1 MSQAN
6 EQTTASDVTISELL
20 GAVKGFLMDS
30 ALPALSGRDQFNARV
45 AANVLGIIDREQQ
58 VGPELAALDAAAA
71 QQWLSGDSGSGT
83 ALQQLS
89 RALAAREIDADTD
102 FFEYLKQRQL
112 LVAAINN
119 PRYASRKLAED
130 CLLYTSPSP
139 RDMRRSRMPSSA

>member
-1 MSQAN
+1 MSQDS

-119 PRYASRKLAED
+119 PRYASRKVAEE
-130 CLLYTSPSP
+130 
-139 RDMRRSRMPSSA
+139 RWRSES

>member
-1 MSQAN
+1 MSQDEA
-6 EQTTASDVTISELL
+6 QTTASDVTISELL

-58 VGPELAALDAAAA
+58 LGPELAALDAAAA
-71 QQWLSGDSGSGT
+71 QQWLPGDPGPGT
-83 ALQQLS
+83 APQRLS
-89 RALAAREIDADTD
+89 RALAAREIDANSH

-119 PRYASRKLAED
+119 PRYASRKVAEEKW
-130 CLLYTSPSP
+130 
-139 RDMRRSRMPSSA
+139 RSES

>member
-1 MSQAN
+1 MSQAD

-71 QQWLSGDSGSGT
+71 QQWLPGDSGSGT

-112 LVAAINN
+112 LVSAINN
-119 PRYASRKLAED
+119 PRYASRKVAEE
-130 CLLYTSPSP
+130 
-139 RDMRRSRMPSSA
+139 RWRSES

>member
-1 MSQAN
+1 MSQAS

-119 PRYASRKLAED
+119 PRYASRKVAEE
-130 CLLYTSPSP
+130 
-139 RDMRRSRMPSSA
+139 RWRSES

>member
-45 AANVLGIIDREQQ
+45 AANVLGIIEREQQ
-58 VGPELAALDAAAA
+58 LGPELAALDAAAA
-71 QQWLSGDSGSGT
+71 QQWLPGDPGSGT
-83 ALQQLS
+83 APQQLS
-89 RALAAREIDADTD
+89 RALAAREINTD
-102 FFEYLKQRQL
+102 SHFFDYLKKRQL

-119 PRYASRKLAED
+119 HRYASRKVAEEKW
-130 CLLYTSPSP
+130 
-139 RDMRRSRMPSSA
+139 RDEP

>member
-6 EQTTASDVTISELL
+6 EQITASDVTISELL

-119 PRYASRKLAED
+119 PRYASRKVAEE
-130 CLLYTSPSP
+130 
-139 RDMRRSRMPSSA
+139 RWRSES

>member
-1 MSQAN
+1 MSQAD

-71 QQWLSGDSGSGT
+71 QQWLPGDSGSGT

-89 RALAAREIDADTD
+89 RALAAREIDAETD

-119 PRYASRKLAED
+119 PRYASRKLAEE
-130 CLLYTSPSP
+130 
-139 RDMRRSRMPSSA
+139 RWRSES

>member
-71 QQWLSGDSGSGT
+71 QQWLPGDSGSGT

-89 RALAAREIDADTD
+89 RALAAREIDAETH

-119 PRYASRKLAED
+119 PRYASRKVAEE
-130 CLLYTSPSP
+130 
-139 RDMRRSRMPSSA
+139 RWRSES

>member
-1 MSQAN
+1 MNQDS

-45 AANVLGIIDREQQ
+45 AANALGIIDREQKL
-58 VGPELAALDAAAA
+58 GPELAALDAAAA
-71 QQWLSGDSGSGT
+71 QRWLPGDPGPGT
-83 ALQQLS
+83 APQQLS
-89 RALAAREIDADTD
+89 RALAAREIDADSD

-119 PRYASRKLAED
+119 PRYASRKVAEEKW
-130 CLLYTSPSP
+130 
-139 RDMRRSRMPSSA
+139 RSES

>member
-1 MSQAN
+1 MSQDS
-6 EQTTASDVTISELL
+6 EQTTASDVTTSELL

-45 AANVLGIIDREQQ
+45 AANVLGIIEREEQL
-58 VGPELAALDAAAA
+58 GPELAALDAAAA
-71 QQWLSGDSGSGT
+71 QQWLPGESGSGT

-119 PRYASRKLAED
+119 PRYASRKVAEE
-130 CLLYTSPSP
+130 
-139 RDMRRSRMPSSA
+139 RWRSES

>member
-71 QQWLSGDSGSGT
+71 QQWLPGDSGSGT

-89 RALAAREIDADTD
+89 RALAAREIDADSD

-119 PRYASRKLAED
+119 PRYASRKVAEEKW
-130 CLLYTSPSP
+130 
-139 RDMRRSRMPSSA
+139 RSES

>member
-1 MSQAN
+1 MSQDS
-6 EQTTASDVTISELL
+6 EQTTASDVTVSELL

-119 PRYASRKLAED
+119 PRYASRKVAEERWQ
-130 CLLYTSPSP
+130 SES
-139 RDMRRSRMPSSA
+139 

>member
-1 MSQAN
+1 MSQDS

-30 ALPALSGRDQFNARV
+30 AMPALSGRDQFNARV
-45 AANVLGIIDREQQ
+45 AANVLGIIEREQQ
-58 VGPELAALDAAAA
+58 LGPELAALDAAAA
-71 QQWLSGDSGSGT
+71 QQWLPDDSGPGT
-83 ALQQLS
+83 ASQQLS

-119 PRYASRKLAED
+119 PRYASRKLAEE
-130 CLLYTSPSP
+130 
-139 RDMRRSRMPSSA
+139 RWRSES

>member
-6 EQTTASDVTISELL
+6 EQTTASDVNISELL
-20 GAVKGFLMDS
+20 EAVKGFLMDS
-30 ALPALSGRDQFNARV
+30 AVPALSGRAQCNARV

-71 QQWLSGDSGSGT
+71 QQWLPGDSGSGT
-83 ALQQLS
+83 ALQQIS

-119 PRYASRKLAED
+119 PRYASRKVAEE
-130 CLLYTSPSP
+130 
-139 RDMRRSRMPSSA
+139 RWRSEL

>member
-1 MSQAN
+1 MSQADQ
-6 EQTTASDVTISELL
+6 QTTASDVTISELL

-30 ALPALSGRDQFNARV
+30 AMPALSGRDQFNARV

-71 QQWLSGDSGSGT
+71 QQWLPGDSGSGT

-119 PRYASRKLAED
+119 PRYASRKVAED
-130 CLLYTSPSP
+130 
-139 RDMRRSRMPSSA
+139 RWRSES

>member
-58 VGPELAALDAAAA
+58 LGPELAALDAAAA
-71 QQWLSGDSGSGT
+71 QQWLPGDPWSGT
-83 ALQQLS
+83 APQQLS
-89 RALAAREIDADTD
+89 LALAARQIDADSD

-119 PRYASRKLAED
+119 PRYVSRKVAEE
-130 CLLYTSPSP
+130 
-139 RDMRRSRMPSSA
+139 RWRSGP

>member
-1 MSQAN
+1 MSQDS
-6 EQTTASDVTISELL
+6 EQTIASDVTISELL

-58 VGPELAALDAAAA
+58 LGPELAALDAAAA
-71 QQWLSGDSGSGT
+71 QQWLMGDLGSGT
-83 ALQQLS
+83 APQQIS
-89 RALAAREIDADTD
+89 RALAAREIDADSD

-119 PRYASRKLAED
+119 PRYASRKVAEE
-130 CLLYTSPSP
+130 
-139 RDMRRSRMPSSA
+139 RWRSES

>member
-1 MSQAN
+1 MSQDEA
-6 EQTTASDVTISELL
+6 QTTASDVTISELL

-58 VGPELAALDAAAA
+58 LGPELAALDAAAA
-71 QQWLSGDSGSGT
+71 QQWLPGGPGSGT
-83 ALQQLS
+83 APQQLS
-89 RALAAREIDADTD
+89 RALAAREIDADSH

-119 PRYASRKLAED
+119 PRYASRKVAEEKW
-130 CLLYTSPSP
+130 
-139 RDMRRSRMPSSA
+139 RSRS

>member
-1 MSQAN
+1 MSQTN
-6 EQTTASDVTISELL
+6 EQKTASDVTISELL

-58 VGPELAALDAAAA
+58 LGPELAALDAAAA
-71 QQWLSGDSGSGT
+71 QQWLEGDPGSGT
-83 ALQQLS
+83 APQQLS
-89 RALAAREIDADTD
+89 RALAAREINADSD

-119 PRYASRKLAED
+119 PRYASRKVAEE
-130 CLLYTSPSP
+130 
-139 RDMRRSRMPSSA
+139 RWRSES

>member
-119 PRYASRKLAED
+119 PRYASRKVAEK
-130 CLLYTSPSP
+130 
-139 RDMRRSRMPSSA
+139 RWRSES

>member
-71 QQWLSGDSGSGT
+71 QQWVPGDSGSGT

-119 PRYASRKLAED
+119 PRYASRKVAEE
-130 CLLYTSPSP
+130 
-139 RDMRRSRMPSSA
+139 RWRSES

>member
-1 MSQAN
+1 MSQDEA
-6 EQTTASDVTISELL
+6 QTTASDVTISELL

-58 VGPELAALDAAAA
+58 LGPELAALDAAAA
-71 QQWLSGDSGSGT
+71 QQWLTGDPGPGT
-83 ALQQLS
+83 APQRLS
-89 RALAAREIDADTD
+89 RALAAREIDADSH

-119 PRYASRKLAED
+119 PRYASRKVAEE
-130 CLLYTSPSP
+130 
-139 RDMRRSRMPSSA
+139 RWRSES

>member
-1 MSQAN
+1 MSQDSG
-6 EQTTASDVTISELL
+6 QRTASDVTISELL

-71 QQWLSGDSGSGT
+71 QQWLPGDSGSGT

-119 PRYASRKLAED
+119 PRYASRKVAEE
-130 CLLYTSPSP
+130 
-139 RDMRRSRMPSSA
+139 RWRSES

>member
-45 AANVLGIIDREQQ
+45 AAIVLGIIDREQQ

-71 QQWLSGDSGSGT
+71 QQWLPGDSGSGT

-119 PRYASRKLAED
+119 PRYASRKVAEE
-130 CLLYTSPSP
+130 
-139 RDMRRSRMPSSA
+139 RWRSES

>member
-20 GAVKGFLMDS
+20 GAVKGFLVDS

-71 QQWLSGDSGSGT
+71 QQWLPGDSGSGT

-89 RALAAREIDADTD
+89 RALAAREIDADSD
-102 FFEYLKQRQL
+102 FFEFLKQRQL

-119 PRYASRKLAED
+119 PRYASRKVAEE
-130 CLLYTSPSP
+130 
-139 RDMRRSRMPSSA
+139 RWRSES

>member
-102 FFEYLKQRQL
+102 LFEYLKQRQL

-119 PRYASRKLAED
+119 PRYASRKVAEE
-130 CLLYTSPSP
+130 
-139 RDMRRSRMPSSA
+139 RWRSES